1 MANAQDELTSNDGS
15 QRDYEGIGT
24 TKDTDLGRDVASD
37 VHHTIACAMR
47 VLPQARELQDTL
59 SARLTIS
66 APGFSTENIPDL
78 RSRWFGGENDGWSRA
93 TTFTR
98 TPVPSTSMSYAT
110 GPTLSTALQFGTPA
124 QGRNA
129 GMFRAP
135 SRPQSNPSR
144 RMTSGF
150 KVVICSSSSW

>member
-37 VHHTIACAMR
+37 VHHTIACAMKQHLLWHHAGGFTRHLVR

-93 TTFTR
+93 TTFIPHHQFHSAQLAKATQA
-98 TPVPSTSMSYAT
+98 TPLIAT
-110 GPTLSTALQFGTPA
+110 FK
-124 QGRNA
+124 
-129 GMFRAP
+129 
-135 SRPQSNPSR
+135 RP
-144 RMTSGF
+144 
-150 KVVICSSSSW
+150 